1 MLTPT
6 SSYCQLKVFYKW
18 PPNENQ
24 IKISRLDMRYAKFLN
39 SIEEVS
45 EAVELVD
52 DALKHEPIFND
63 SLSKAELSDFNSKQ
77 DLQTLEEEEEEDTR
91 SVHVF
96 IEQF

>member
-1 MLTPT
+1 
-6 SSYCQLKVFYKW
+6 
-18 PPNENQ
+18 
-24 IKISRLDMRYAKFLN
+24 MRYAKFLN

-63 SLSKAELSDFNSKQ
+63 LLSKAELGDFNSKQ
-77 DLQTLEEEEEEDTR
+77 DLQTLEEEEEEEDTR

-96 IEQF
+96 IKQF

>member
-1 MLTPT
+1 MKTK
-6 SSYCQLKVFYKW
+6 S
-18 PPNENQ
+18 
-24 IKISRLDMRYAKFLN
+24 KISRLDMRYAKFLN

-63 SLSKAELSDFNSKQ
+63 SLSKAELGDFNSKQ
-77 DLQTLEEEEEEDTR
+77 DLQALEEEEEEEDTR

-96 IEQF
+96 IEQFSHC

>member
-1 MLTPT
+1 
-6 SSYCQLKVFYKW
+6 
-18 PPNENQ
+18 
-24 IKISRLDMRYAKFLN
+24 MRYAKFLN

-63 SLSKAELSDFNSKQ
+63 SLSKSELGDFNSKQ
-77 DLQTLEEEEEEDTR
+77 DLQALEEEEEEDTR

-96 IEQF
+96 TWTILTVKFTDYRLPDLTGPF

>member
-1 MLTPT
+1 MT
-6 SSYCQLKVFYKW
+6 
-18 PPNENQ
+18 PNENQ

-52 DALKHEPIFND
+52 DALKHEPIFDN
-63 SLSKAELSDFNSKQ
+63 SLSKVELGDFNSKQ
-77 DLQTLEEEEEEDTR
+77 DRPGQDLQALEEEEEEDTR

-96 IEQF
+96 AEQF